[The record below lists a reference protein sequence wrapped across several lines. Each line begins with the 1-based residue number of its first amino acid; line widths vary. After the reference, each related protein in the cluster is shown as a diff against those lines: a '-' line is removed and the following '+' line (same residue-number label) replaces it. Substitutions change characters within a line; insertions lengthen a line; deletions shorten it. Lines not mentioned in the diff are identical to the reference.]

1 VTKSAT
7 KNGSQLSKPSN
18 GGATVALTKGK
29 YKQQIIKLAGK
40 PAIAGNVQE
49 K

>member
-7 KNGSQLSKPSN
+7 KNGSQLPN